1 MKTFYFQEER
11 IKFYKKRLDLIQK
24 IILQCIDVGWSKYIE
39 SDLQVEFILDKKHI
53 VFTNHVLNSLHERWS
68 CSAVGIL
75 SYLSSTEKDH
85 DSQYKFIKTYF
96 KRSKIEGTNMHKV
109 QELEL
114 APEESTLD
122 MDEIMLILEED
133 VYEIIQL

>member
-68 CSAVGIL
+68 CSLRESV
-75 SYLSSTEKDH
+75 
-85 DSQYKFIKTYF
+85 
-96 KRSKIEGTNMHKV
+96 
-109 QELEL
+109 L
-114 APEESTLD
+114 AS
-122 MDEIMLILEED
+122 
-133 VYEIIQL
+133 VYGL